1 MAVRLLLWSK
11 SKTMTDLCDRAPDIT
26 VQSMAQND
34 GIGFLRLLRYV
45 ARSGI
50 TFNGKDYHSVVSSE
64 FDRYYGIDRSVSGD
78 GVPFNR
84 ASRHYQMK
92 AEISKEPYFDL
103 NEHCEE
109 LLTSSSI
116 DRNRFIGYFVIFM
129 VSSSQVLDIVLVL
142 SP

>member
-78 GVPFNR
+78 GIPCDR
-84 ASRHYQMK
+84 AYRHYQMK
-92 AEISKEPYFDL
+92 AEISKELYLDL
-103 NEHCEE
+103 TE
-109 LLTSSSI
+109 LTATI
-116 DRNRFIGYFVIFM
+116 C
-129 VSSSQVLDIVLVL
+129 
-142 SP
+142 